1 MQANL
6 RKLIPLLAVVT
17 LLGCDV
23 EQIIASSA
31 KFTEDFSHTYEL
43 TADGRISVESFN
55 GSIEVIGWNKDEVEI
70 TGTKYANSQELLDA
84 VKVNIVDT
92 DSSIH
97 VRAVR
102 PSARRGNMGVRFVI
116 HAPKVV
122 DLDRLTSSNGS
133 ITVTG
138 IDGDARVETSN
149 GRIRFTDLDGNIEAT
164 TSNGAVKL
172 EDTSGSAVIKTSN
185 GSVSAEHVSGHFSA
199 KTSNGSITAS
209 VSGEDEGGRPIE
221 LRSSNGSIKLYLEDQ
236 PSAEVSVT
244 TSNASITVYAP
255 PSLQANVKADTS
267 NSKIKTDFDVT
278 VRGVQKKS
286 RLEGTIN
293 GGGPQLTMDSS
304 NGGIRLL
311 KNEPEV

>member
-23 EQIIASSA
+23 DQIIASSA

-43 TADGRISVESFN
+43 APDGRISVESFN
-55 GSIEVIGWNKDEVEI
+55 GSIEVVGWSKSEVEI

-84 VKVNIVDT
+84 VEVNIVDT
-92 DSSIH
+92 ENLIQ

-122 DLDRLTSSNGS
+122 DLDRITSSNGS
-133 ITVTG
+133 VTVTG
-138 IDGDARVETSN
+138 IDGNARVKTSN
-149 GRIRFTDLDGNIEAT
+149 GRIRVTDLDGDIEAT

-172 EDTSGSAVIKTSN
+172 EDTSGSAVIQTSN
-185 GSVSAEHVSGHFSA
+185 GSIDAEHVSGHFSA
-199 KTSNGSITAS
+199 RTSNGSITAS
-209 VSGEDEGGRPIE
+209 VSGENEGGRPIE
-221 LRSSNGSIKLYLEDQ
+221 LKSSNGSIKLYLEDQ
-236 PSAEVSVT
+236 PSTEVIAT
-244 TSNASITVYAP
+244 TSNSSITVYAP

-267 NSKIKTDFDVT
+267 NSKITTDFEVT
-278 VRGVQKKS
+278 VQGVQKKT
-286 RLEGTIN
+286 RLEGSIN

-304 NGGIRLL
+304 NGAIRLL
-311 KNEPEV
+311 KHEPGV